1 LNPLTAT
8 PDLALLITTP
18 PYGDR
23 DPRAQLDVAL
33 AAAALD
39 RRLELFFLGD
49 GLLQIVRERDPRSA
63 LLSPG
68 YRGWAALPDLAE
80 TRWYAERE
88 ALGGFAE
95 RGVALLVP
103 VEPLPAAEL
112 ARRWRRAPHAM
123 VL

>member
-1 LNPLTAT
+1 MNALTAT

-39 RRLELFFLGD
+39 RRLELFFLGG
-49 GLLQIVRERDPRSA
+49 GLLQLVRERDPRCA
-63 LLSPG
+63 LLTPG

-80 TRWYAERE
+80 ARWYAERE
-88 ALGGFAE
+88 ALNGLAE
-95 RGVALLVP
+95 RGIALLVP
-103 VEPLPAAEL
+103 VEPLPASEL
-112 ARRWRRAPHAM
+112 ARRWRLARHAM